1 MSQEMIGKM
10 VPDAEDLE
18 NTFSPQKQQIPSSYR
33 FKNDH
38 KGKQR
43 LPVCEVKTEN
53 SKK

>member
-1 MSQEMIGKM
+1 MSQEVIGKM

-18 NTFSPQKQQIPSSYR
+18 NTFSPQKQQISSSNR